1 MITINEMLDIIAAS
15 DGIYIKVQPADW
27 VNGFSK
33 PITAEE
39 LKAKFP
45 EKYSNDLAG
54 FEKIDSYTY
63 YPKFATMQDKW
74 DKELNDYISR
84 KVEWCRKY
92 GSE

>member
-1 MITINEMLDIIAAS
+1 MLDIIAAS

-39 LKAKFP
+39 LREKFP
-45 EKYSNDLAG
+45 EKYRKDLAG
-54 FEKIDSYTY
+54 FERVDRYTY
-63 YPKFATMQDKW
+63 HPKFSTMQNEW

-84 KVEWCRKY
+84 KAEWCRKY
-92 GSE
+92 GSD